1 MTLEELT
8 RQTLLD
14 IGIPFSNFAKR
25 LDISVQTLSKWL
37 KGQLRISGRLEEKI
51 EKNIEILARANDELN
66 TLAIM
71 WK

>member
-1 MTLEELT
+1 MTLQELT

-14 IGIPFSNFAKR
+14 IGIPFSNFTKR
-25 LDISVQTLSKWL
+25 LDISFQTLSKWM
-37 KGQLRISGRLEEKI
+37 KGQLRISSRLEEKI